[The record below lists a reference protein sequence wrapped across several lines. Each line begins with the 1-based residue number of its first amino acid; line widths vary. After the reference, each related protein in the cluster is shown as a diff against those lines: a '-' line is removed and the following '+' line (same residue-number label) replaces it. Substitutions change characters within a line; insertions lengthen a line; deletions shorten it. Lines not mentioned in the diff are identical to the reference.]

1 MATPTMLNDGAAVW
15 LLGSREIG
23 MEHGVVPMARIL
35 SSASVSLCVGVAMVI
50 ERA

>member
-1 MATPTMLNDGAAVW
+1 MLNDGAAVW